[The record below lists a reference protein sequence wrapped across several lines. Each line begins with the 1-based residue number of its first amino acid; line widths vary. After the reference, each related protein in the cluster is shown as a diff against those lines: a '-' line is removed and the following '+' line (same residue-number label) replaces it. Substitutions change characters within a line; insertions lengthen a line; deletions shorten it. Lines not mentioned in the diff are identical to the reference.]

1 MQLLVSVSICC
12 AFLAV
17 NIYGTKKN
25 SSLQTCTVD
34 RVCGV
39 LENVLRKQSYLEKK
53 VKEHDRILGN
63 KDCKGKIQIFLSH
76 VLTLHCLVKLGGTP
90 KSF

>member
-1 MQLLVSVSICC
+1 MQLLVSFFVC

-17 NIYGTKKN
+17 NIDGTKQN
-25 SSLQTCTVD
+25 SSQQTCTVGKL
-34 RVCGV
+34 CGV

-63 KDCKGKIQIFLSH
+63 KDCKGKIQSFVACIKH
-76 VLTLHCLVKLGGTP
+76 CIHEIYIPWYCLV
-90 KSF
+90 